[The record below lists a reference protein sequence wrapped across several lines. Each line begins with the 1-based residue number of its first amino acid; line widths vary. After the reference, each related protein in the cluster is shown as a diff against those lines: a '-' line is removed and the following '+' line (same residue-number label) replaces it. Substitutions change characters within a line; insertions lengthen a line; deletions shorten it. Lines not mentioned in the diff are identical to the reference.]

1 LKLGKREQ
9 AVDHL
14 RKALQ
19 LKPDF
24 ADAQNNLG
32 AGLAQM
38 GDQQG
43 AEMAFRTALTID
55 PYNAETRANL
65 GRLLAGKGDWKQAAF
80 HLQKAVQLD
89 STDANAHMAYT
100 VVLLQMHRLPEAES
114 EAKAAVKANP
124 KSSQAE
130 DLLGQILA
138 QRGSNQR

>member
-1 LKLGKREQ
+1 VGKQEQ
-9 AVDHL
+9 AIDHL
-14 RKALQ
+14 RKALR

-43 AEMAFRTALTID
+43 AEMAFRAALSIN
-55 PYNAETRANL
+55 PYDAETRANL
-65 GRLLAGKGDWKQAAF
+65 GRLLAGKGDWTQAAF

-100 VVLLQMHRLPEAES
+100 VVLLQMHRLPEAED
-114 EAKAAVKANP
+114 EAEAAVKADP
-124 KSSQAE
+124 KSSQAQ

-138 QRGSNQR
+138 QRGPNWR